1 MIGIHWTYKCTH
13 CFVVYVSQIMPYAS
27 NFHNAVSILSQWNW
41 KGKKGETTC
50 KGPSHTESPTKS
62 QSKPPCFLFLTQTPL
77 EDHHCL
83 GHRPELEP
91 AHSTLLRKPRKRC
104 TRRLRLAAADPPTS
118 PFTAPLACSQTNYW
132 PSSSFSTVLTPVC
145 SAWNMRPSGGLLP
158 LLHGAAPLRSPPDRH
173 RPPRQS
179 HRALPSGS
187 PVVSLLQH
195 GSHSAVRRGVC
206 KVASI
211 SKLSGENDPGLI
223 HVCSQQH
230 AQTFTDWMQSC
241 CQVWQHTTRANA
253 WHVNRALKPLLLTEQ
268 RWWACEQHPI

>member
-62 QSKPPCFLFLTQTPL
+62 QSKPPCFLFLSQTPL

-118 PFTAPLACSQTNYW
+118 PSTAPLACSQTNYW

-145 SAWNMRPSGGLLP
+145 SAWNMRPIWGTPPPPPRCSPTEKPSWPSPPPPGRVTGLCP
-158 LLHGAAPLRSPPDRH
+158 LGPQWSPCCSTDHTAQLGMVFVRSPPSASSLEKMTLVSFMFAH
-173 RPPRQS
+173 SSMPRQS
-179 HRALPSGS
+179 
-187 PVVSLLQH
+187 
-195 GSHSAVRRGVC
+195 
-206 KVASI
+206 
-211 SKLSGENDPGLI
+211 
-223 HVCSQQH
+223 
-230 AQTFTDWMQSC
+230 
-241 CQVWQHTTRANA
+241 
-253 WHVNRALKPLLLTEQ
+253 LTECKAAVKSDST
-268 RWWACEQHPI
+268 RHVPTRDT